1 MDKSLFIYILV
12 GFAFFYGV
20 TTFVGDIQAED
31 NRYRNNNYNNVHQYD
46 KYQGTDSVGQSVLK
60 VEGVALSTQI
70 KAWNAST
77 IKTEWLR
84 LFPDFSGMKSFVSDR
99 VQGNALDAK
108 LKALVDDA
116 EDKYFSGVLNTEQAK
131 QLLDSLK

>member
-31 NRYRNNNYNNVHQYD
+31 SRYRNKNYYNVHQYD
-46 KYQGTDSVGQSVLK
+46 KYQGIDSVGQSVLK
-60 VEGVALSTQI
+60 VENIALSTQI
-70 KAWNAST
+70 KVWNAST
-77 IKTEWLR
+77 IKTEWLT
-84 LFPDFSGMKSFVSDR
+84 LFPDFTSMKNFVDDR
-99 VQGNALDAK
+99 VQGKALVVK

-116 EDKYFSGVLNTEQAK
+116 EDKYFSGLLNAEQAK
-131 QLLDSLK
+131 QLLDLLK